1 MNEQRRGIRRWR
13 ESEEKRKGR
22 ERVRTL
28 LGANLEFL
36 DLHEARKNVLIRVVF
51 AFCFYARAGG
61 LLSGEAE
68 ANREEYGRRLC
79 ARGDDLAVGFGGQ
92 RRRRTK

>member
-1 MNEQRRGIRRWR
+1 M
-13 ESEEKRKGR
+13 
-22 ERVRTL
+22 RTL

-68 ANREEYGRRLC
+68 ANREGYDRRLC
-79 ARGDDLAVGFGGQ
+79 ARGDDLAVGFRDQ